1 MSNGNSPS
9 NQALVRPVDER
20 MRVLAVD
27 MSAGGEF
34 DPGACATTIGAQES
48 RPTPYRRVRRHL
60 CQSAMSVRNRISID
74 DSNVGNVVLY
84 QLIRSAM
91 SETPLA
97 GVQRLRIL
105 DAP

>member
-1 MSNGNSPS
+1 
-9 NQALVRPVDER
+9 
-20 MRVLAVD
+20 
-27 MSAGGEF
+27 
-34 DPGACATTIGAQES
+34 
-48 RPTPYRRVRRHL
+48 
-60 CQSAMSVRNRISID
+60 
-74 DSNVGNVVLY
+74 VLY